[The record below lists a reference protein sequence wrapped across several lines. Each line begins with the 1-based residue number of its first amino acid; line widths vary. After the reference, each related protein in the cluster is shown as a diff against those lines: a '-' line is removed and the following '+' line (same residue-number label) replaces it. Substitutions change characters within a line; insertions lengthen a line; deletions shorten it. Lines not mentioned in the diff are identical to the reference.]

1 MLLRA
6 VGRAVV
12 GDQRLR
18 RRCRLRSRKPCALRD
33 AGRERL
39 GLVEAG
45 HEDGQLDVAALGLG
59 DGGSHGIRGQG
70 PGQDSARVSRR
81 EASRCDCVRRR
92 AAFMLR
98 RAAIMPSVA
107 PNAQYNVAAA
117 DSLPVKIAAHQRRKM
132 FARFLADFGASADD
146 TVLDVGATSERTYE
160 ASNYLEAWYP
170 HKDKVTA
177 LGLDDASFLPTLY
190 PGMRFV
196 QADALALPFADA
208 AFDIVHAAAVIE
220 HVGAF
225 ERQSGLLR
233 ECSRVARRAVFVTTP
248 NRWFPI
254 EFHTVLPVVHW
265 LPKPLCPRPHA
276 PHRTRLFRG

>member
-1 MLLRA
+1 
-6 VGRAVV
+6 
-12 GDQRLR
+12 
-18 RRCRLRSRKPCALRD
+18 
-33 AGRERL
+33 
-39 GLVEAG
+39 
-45 HEDGQLDVAALGLG
+45 
-59 DGGSHGIRGQG
+59 
-70 PGQDSARVSRR
+70 
-81 EASRCDCVRRR
+81 
-92 AAFMLR
+92 
-98 RAAIMPSVA
+98 MPSVA

-132 FARFLADFGASADD
+132 FARFLADTGAGIDD

-170 HKDKVTA
+170 YKDKVTA

-225 ERQSGLLR
+225 ERQCGLLR
-233 ECSRVARRAVFVTTP
+233 ECCRVARRAVFVTTP

-265 LPKPLCPRPHA
+265 LPKPLFRDLMRRTGRGFFARRGQSQPDDRGGIGPCRGRGFRLLGHRLRGPPRRLAEQPPPDDAARPAAERARSLSNTIWCHA
-276 PHRTRLFRG
+276 PRKRGIQ

>member
-1 MLLRA
+1 
-6 VGRAVV
+6 
-12 GDQRLR
+12 
-18 RRCRLRSRKPCALRD
+18 
-33 AGRERL
+33 
-39 GLVEAG
+39 
-45 HEDGQLDVAALGLG
+45 
-59 DGGSHGIRGQG
+59 
-70 PGQDSARVSRR
+70 
-81 EASRCDCVRRR
+81 
-92 AAFMLR
+92 MLR
-98 RAAIMPSVA
+98 HADIMPSVA

-132 FARFLADFGASADD
+132 FARFLADTGAGADD

-177 LGLDDASFLPTLY
+177 IGLDDASFLPTLY

-196 QADALALPFADA
+196 QADALHLPFADGT
-208 AFDIVHAAAVIE
+208 FDIVHAAAVIE

-225 ERQSGLLR
+225 ERQCGLLR
-233 ECSRVARRAVFVTTP
+233 ECCRVARRAVFVTTP

-265 LPKPLCPRPHA
+265 LPKAAFRDLMRRTGRGFFAEETNLNLMTARELSRAAAGISGFSATVSAVHLGGWPSNLLLTLRRVGA
-276 PHRTRLFRG
+276 PA

>member
-1 MLLRA
+1 
-6 VGRAVV
+6 
-12 GDQRLR
+12 
-18 RRCRLRSRKPCALRD
+18 
-33 AGRERL
+33 
-39 GLVEAG
+39 
-45 HEDGQLDVAALGLG
+45 
-59 DGGSHGIRGQG
+59 
-70 PGQDSARVSRR
+70 
-81 EASRCDCVRRR
+81 
-92 AAFMLR
+92 
-98 RAAIMPSVA
+98 MPSVA

-132 FARFLADFGASADD
+132 FARFLADTGAGADD

-170 HKDKVTA
+170 YKDKVTA

-208 AFDIVHAAAVIE
+208 TFDIVHAAAVIE

-225 ERQSGLLR
+225 ERQCGLLR
-233 ECSRVARRAVFVTTP
+233 ECCRVARRAVFVTTP

-254 EFHTVLPVVHW
+254 EFHTVLPGGALASQAAVS
-265 LPKPLCPRPHA
+265 RPHA
-276 PHRTRLFRG
+276 PHRPRLLWRGGQSQPDDCAGIGPCGGRASPAFRPPSPRSTSAAGRATSS

>member
-1 MLLRA
+1 
-6 VGRAVV
+6 
-12 GDQRLR
+12 
-18 RRCRLRSRKPCALRD
+18 
-33 AGRERL
+33 
-39 GLVEAG
+39 
-45 HEDGQLDVAALGLG
+45 
-59 DGGSHGIRGQG
+59 
-70 PGQDSARVSRR
+70 
-81 EASRCDCVRRR
+81 
-92 AAFMLR
+92 
-98 RAAIMPSVA
+98 MPSVA

-117 DSLPVKIAAHQRRKM
+117 DSLPVKVAAHQRRKM
-132 FARFLADFGASADD
+132 FARFLADTDAGMDD
-146 TVLDVGATSERTYE
+146 TILDVGATSERTYE

-177 LGLDDASFLPTLY
+177 LGLDDASFLPALY

-225 ERQSGLLR
+225 ERQCGLLR
-233 ECSRVARRAVFVTTP
+233 ECCRVTRRAVFVTTP

-265 LPKPLCPRPHA
+265 LPKPLFRSLMR
-276 PHRTRLFRG
+276 RTGRGFFAQEANLNLMTARELGRAAAGISGFSATVSAVRLGGWASNLLLTMRRDDARV